1 MLGYIRTD
9 TPELRVRDYEC
20 YRALYCGLCR
30 QMGACT
36 GQCSRMTLSYDFVFL
51 AAVRMA
57 LTGEVPKFHKKR
69 CLVHPLRKRNSVVD
83 SPTLRYCADASALL
97 VYWKNRDDLAD
108 EKGLRRLRARLLT
121 PFLLGA
127 YRRAKK
133 REPELDCS
141 VQRRLTA
148 LADYEKDVAAHVGAD
163 EPAVLFGE
171 LLSDLLSYGL
181 EGTEARIASSVGL
194 AVGRW
199 IYLVDAADDFEAD
212 VKKHRFNP
220 YRALFDSR
228 IGAEEKEEIRTAL
241 LRLLSQAEAAYALL
255 PPHPTEELRAIIDN
269 ILYLGLPK
277 CADRVLSVSN
287 GTPSIQKGTEE
298 E

>member
-30 QMGACT
+30 QMGTCT

-69 CLVHPLRKRNSVVD
+69 CLVHPFKKRNSAFD
-83 SPTLRYCADASALL
+83 SPTLDYCANASALL

-108 EKGLRRLRARLLT
+108 EKGLRKLRARLLS
-121 PFLLGA
+121 PVLFGA
-127 YRRAKK
+127 YRKAKK
-133 REPELDCS
+133 RFPDLDRS

-171 LLSDLLSYGL
+171 LLSDILSYGL
-181 EGTEARIASSVGL
+181 EGANARIAASVGF
-194 AVGRW
+194 AIGRW
-199 IYLVDAADDFEAD
+199 IYLVDAADDFESD
-212 VKKHRFNP
+212 LKKHRFNP
-220 YRALFDSR
+220 YRSLFESGIGTAEAESVRAAL
-228 IGAEEKEEIRTAL
+228 IQ
-241 LRLLSQAEAAYALL
+241 LLSQAEAAYALL

-287 GTPSIQKGTEE
+287 GTPSIQKGTEA
-298 E
+298 